1 MMMIKGVYNKGV
13 FNNSNILTLININLN
28 LQRIQNSCVIFAFKF
43 STITSDQ
50 QSSLLLIHTLWK
62 RSIYIK
68 AKLPLQIG

>member
-1 MMMIKGVYNKGV
+1 MMIKGVYNKGV

-28 LQRIQNSCVIFAFKF
+28 LQRIQNSCVILHL
-43 STITSDQ
+43 SSQPYTSDQ